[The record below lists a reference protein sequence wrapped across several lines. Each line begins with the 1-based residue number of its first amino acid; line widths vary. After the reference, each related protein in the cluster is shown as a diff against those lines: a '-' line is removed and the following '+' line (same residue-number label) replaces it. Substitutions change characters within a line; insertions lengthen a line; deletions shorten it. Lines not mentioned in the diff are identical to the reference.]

1 MIKHN
6 MIYDTLYIDQV
17 YNIVTGVTRGTS
29 AASVIYG
36 SNDEMI

>member
-17 YNIVTGVTRGTS
+17 YNIVTRGTS